1 VEQGTRRG
9 PVLTVFA
16 ILFVLLAISN
26 LAKPLGRGG
35 AGFVFFGTKTS
46 GVENMILG
54 PLFGIYLLVYAL
66 GIWQQKRWALPMAWL
81 YAAYVPINMTLF
93 TLKTPHRW
101 GSPGFGL
108 LYAAIAIGVSWGSAI
123 ILMQRRTRLT

>member
-1 VEQGTRRG
+1 MEQGTRRG

-26 LAKPLGRGG
+26 LSKPLGRGG
-35 AGFVFFGTKTS
+35 AGFVFFGTKTI

-54 PLFGIYLLVYAL
+54 PLFGIYLLVYGF
-66 GIWQQKRWALPMAWL
+66 GIWRQKRWALPMAWL
-81 YAAYVPINMTLF
+81 YAAYVPINMTMF

-101 GSPGFGL
+101 GSMGFGI
-108 LYAAIAIGVSWGSAI
+108 LYAAIAIVVTWGSAI
-123 ILMQRRTRLT
+123 LLTRRRAQLT